1 MNKSFSLVSNPWL
14 PVVGYGEKSL
24 YEIFSNPFPLIGGN
38 PIEHVSIF
46 KLLLAIAQS
55 AITPKDEKEWLDLTA
70 EGLAREAL
78 KYLQFHENKF
88 NLYGPE
94 PFLQMPVVKGVG
106 AKPFSVVVP
115 EIASGNTT
123 VLTQTQTNR
132 VLSDAELTLNLLT
145 LQSFALGGKKTDN
158 SLVLT
163 SGYKGKKASGK
174 PGCSLEQS
182 GLLHTY
188 VQGENIWETLW
199 LNLWTQEQLETE
211 KMQTIFP
218 FGRGQAPWEKMPQGE
233 DCDTA
238 KMLKGSL
245 LGRLVPLCR
254 FCLIENQNIHLTE
267 GIQYSSSKEGIVD
280 TTASLTLGDKPKAL
294 LVNPMKRPW
303 RELTAILSTNLSS
316 PALSCTQLTIFNRH
330 SRTLSTAD
338 PNNQYKQVHYWSGG
352 LRVSNKAG
360 EQFVSGS
367 DDYVDSSFR
376 LSLKEL
382 TDFTWFTLFS
392 EEINQLN
399 QKAKRLEKCIRGY
412 CEKMKMDTE
421 IAKFGESK
429 FWLQTETLCQN
440 IIDCCVEKDLA
451 KQKQHFKS
459 LHQKIFRISEEIY
472 SDLCPYTTS
481 KQLMAWTKY
490 HPNSSYARKRG

>member
-38 PIEHVSIF
+38 PIEHISIF

-163 SGYKGKKASGK
+163 ST
-174 PGCSLEQS
+174 P
-182 GLLHTY
+182 
-188 VQGENIWETLW
+188 
-199 LNLWTQEQLETE
+199 
-211 KMQTIFP
+211 
-218 FGRGQAPWEKMPQGE
+218 
-233 DCDTA
+233 
-238 KMLKGSL
+238 
-245 LGRLVPLCR
+245 
-254 FCLIENQNIHLTE
+254 
-267 GIQYSSSKEGIVD
+267 
-280 TTASLTLGDKPKAL
+280 
-294 LVNPMKRPW
+294 
-303 RELTAILSTNLSS
+303 
-316 PALSCTQLTIFNRH
+316 
-330 SRTLSTAD
+330 
-338 PNNQYKQVHYWSGG
+338 
-352 LRVSNKAG
+352 
-360 EQFVSGS
+360 
-367 DDYVDSSFR
+367 
-376 LSLKEL
+376 
-382 TDFTWFTLFS
+382 
-392 EEINQLN
+392 
-399 QKAKRLEKCIRGY
+399 
-412 CEKMKMDTE
+412 
-421 IAKFGESK
+421 
-429 FWLQTETLCQN
+429 
-440 IIDCCVEKDLA
+440 
-451 KQKQHFKS
+451 
-459 LHQKIFRISEEIY
+459 
-472 SDLCPYTTS
+472 
-481 KQLMAWTKY
+481 
-490 HPNSSYARKRG
+490 